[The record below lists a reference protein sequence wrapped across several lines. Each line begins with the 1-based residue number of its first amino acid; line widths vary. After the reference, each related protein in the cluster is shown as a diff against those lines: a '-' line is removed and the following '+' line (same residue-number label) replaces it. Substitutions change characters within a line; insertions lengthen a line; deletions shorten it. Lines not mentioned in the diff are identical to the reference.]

1 MIHDDMKY
9 ETLLNKRHVKVAVNL
24 IDVLIVTL
32 PFSLF
37 TRKIL
42 SQFSVKIILSNSGIE
57 IIFRESVNH

>member
-32 PFSLF
+32 F
-37 TRKIL
+37 TFFIVYTENL
-42 SQFSVKIILSNSGIE
+42 ITIFSVKIILSNSGIE
-57 IIFRESVNH
+57 IIFRE